1 MSVIVNNSI
10 SLDGFICG
18 PQGYEDWI
26 SGADQQYFKEACQAA
41 DIIILG
47 SRTFDNNTSLY
58 PIPGKENIVFT
69 KTYATRLPVPG
80 ITFSGE
86 DPVTFVKR
94 HNHKNILVAGGG
106 MLNASLFKAGVV
118 SHVTVCVH
126 PIILGAGIKQ
136 FVDIDFSHHAPLEN
150 LSHRD
155 IGEGVLLIEY
165 KVNHP

>member
-94 HNHKNILVAGGG
+94 HNHKNILVAGGC

-118 SHVTVCVH
+118 SHVTFYFH
-126 PIILGAGIKQ
+126 PII
-136 FVDIDFSHHAPLEN
+136 
-150 LSHRD
+150 
-155 IGEGVLLIEY
+155 
-165 KVNHP
+165 